1 MTCYCAREA
10 TDGGTSEARDAAGF
24 VVPSMASAPGARV
37 SPSPRLVALPDGTRV
52 WAHNSLESTILY
64 HQLGVQRVY
73 EQHGLTVQDGDCIFD
88 VGANIGL
95 YSVLLLRAYRRLRV
109 FAFEPLLSSF
119 HLLERNLAVYGG
131 EAEVCTF
138 NCALGRAP
146 GIANGEL
153 DGPSFVATLRP
164 GDVAAA
170 ARQDASALVW
180 TDALLTDLGRAGQLS
195 PRLVAWLRR
204 GLHWPLTRWPCRV
217 LATTLLVHARIR
229 VGVWKKRRFRCQ
241 VRTLSEV
248 LRTWDVPRV
257 DLLKIDVEGSEW
269 EVLAG
274 VEPELWKRIRQVV
287 VEVHDVTGRVEAVD
301 QLLRQQGYQ
310 TAVDQEDWAVL
321 ALLGVASVY
330 AWRTAG

>member
-1 MTCYCAREA
+1 M
-10 TDGGTSEARDAAGF
+10 
-24 VVPSMASAPGARV
+24 VVRPKLV
-37 SPSPRLVALPDGTRV
+37 SLPDGTQV
-52 WAHNSLESTILY
+52 WAHNSIEPQILY
-64 HQLGVQRVY
+64 HELGVQRVY
-73 EQHGLTVQDGDCIFD
+73 GQHGLTVRDGDCIFD

-95 YSVLLLRAYRRLRV
+95 YSVLLLRAHRRLRV
-109 FAFEPLLSSF
+109 FAFEPLPSTF
-119 HLLERNLAVYGG
+119 HLLERNLALYGD
-131 EAEVCTF
+131 EAEVRAF
-138 NCALGRAP
+138 SCALGRAP
-146 GIANGEL
+146 GVADGQF

-164 GDVAAA
+164 DDVAAA
-170 ARQDASALVW
+170 AQQHASALEW

-195 PRLVAWLRR
+195 PRLVTWLRR
-204 GLHWPLTRWPCRV
+204 GLDRPLTRWPCRV
-217 LATTLLVHARIR
+217 LATLLLVHARMR

-287 VEVHDVTGRVEAVD
+287 VEVHDVTGRVGDVD
-301 QLLRQQGYQ
+301 QLLKGHGFQ

-321 ALLGVASVY
+321 PLLGVASVY
-330 AWRTAG
+330 AWRTAA